1 MPSPF
6 PGFDPYLEDERF
18 WHDFHE
24 RFIAH
29 SAEALASTV
38 PPRYRIRIEE
48 RALVATEPYEPS
60 QRVAYPDIAIAE
72 KKSTSTATA
81 VATATEVVTEVT
93 ADKPIVV
100 EFVAEAEKHQAFI
113 KIIDR
118 TRERLVTVIELLSP
132 SNKRSGEWRSAYL
145 QKQMSYM
152 EGSVNLVEID
162 FLRQG
167 QHTVAVPDYALE
179 RVKPFYGIVSV
190 WRFHMRHRFEV
201 YPIRLQ
207 QRLPR
212 IAVPLLP
219 EDKDVVLDLQW
230 VFNKCY
236 DLGRYGL
243 DIDYTQPPP
252 VPLTDEEQAWV
263 DKLLREKGLRPS
275 EESRN
280 E

>member
-1 MPSPF
+1 M
-6 PGFDPYLEDERF
+6 
-18 WHDFHE
+18 
-24 RFIAH
+24 
-29 SAEALASTV
+29 
-38 PPRYRIRIEE
+38 
-48 RALVATEPYEPS
+48 
-60 QRVAYPDIAIAE
+60 
-72 KKSTSTATA
+72 
-81 VATATEVVTEVT
+81 
-93 ADKPIVV
+93 
-100 EFVAEAEKHQAFI
+100 
-113 KIIDR
+113 
-118 TRERLVTVIELLSP
+118 TVIELLSP

-152 EGSVNLVEID
+152 ESSVNLVEID

-230 VFNKCY
+230 VFNRCY

-243 DIDYTQPPP
+243 DIDYSQPPP
-252 VPLTDEEQAWV
+252 VPLTGEEQAWI
-263 DKLLREKGLRPS
+263 DKLLKEKGLRPS
-275 EESRN
+275 EERRDG
-280 E
+280 